1 MWNDILTVI
10 VTIFSLVFD
19 VATICLIYILYKK
32 NRAMTNR
39 VNDHVRL
46 LKMIRGEIKRE
57 ELDPFCDALTEIE
70 KKILFMYFCD
80 NMKIEAIA
88 VELNMSFDYVKKVK
102 GIAVAKL
109 KQEM

>member
-1 MWNDILTVI
+1 MWNDILTIVLTFLSMSVDIVFIFVI
-10 VTIFSLVFD
+10 IH
-19 VATICLIYILYKK
+19 LYNK

-57 ELDPFCDALTEIE
+57 ELEPFCDALTEIE